1 MIMRMVLAAFVAV
14 ALTAC
19 DDPSHSASA
28 KSDAANDA
36 PSVSELNRPD
46 TNVFDP
52 ELMRVVLW
60 GDRIIVETAGHASL
74 LKLDASSQQQVE
86 RAFAS
91 FGEAERS
98 DGPGDCPAGPLNF
111 LEYPNRLKLAFQDG
125 KFVGFWADER
135 SVGVATPGG
144 VKPGSP
150 RTALGNAPHQE
161 TSFGKLVIVDGAF
174 AILDEAEKRVTDIY
188 AGAACIYD

>member
-60 GDRIIVETAGHASL
+60 GDRIIVETAGHAS
-74 LKLDASSQQQVE
+74 
-86 RAFAS
+86 
-91 FGEAERS
+91 
-98 DGPGDCPAGPLNF
+98 P
-111 LEYPNRLKLAFQDG
+111 LKLA
-125 KFVGFWADER
+125 
-135 SVGVATPGG
+135 S
-144 VKPGSP
+144 
-150 RTALGNAPHQE
+150 
-161 TSFGKLVIVDGAF
+161 
-174 AILDEAEKRVTDIY
+174 
-188 AGAACIYD
+188 